1 VAGAES
7 SNVKILNIGSV
18 HIDHVYSVA
27 HFVRPG
33 ECRTAAICVTR
44 PGAADSIPFREDLGR
59 LPLK

>member
-1 VAGAES
+1 
-7 SNVKILNIGSV
+7 VKILNIGSV